1 MTRQADFF
9 RTKPSRY
16 EGAAARAH
24 QDLRTQ
30 RAGAV
35 TDEVEVWLDADF
47 LERTRVGTLSH
58 DRGTLRFVYETAWLQ
73 NPQAFALDPDLSLGE
88 GTYFPNAEA
97 GNFRVFADSAPDR
110 WGQTLMKRREA
121 LAAKDEG
128 RRPTTLYAWD
138 FLLGVEDVSRQG
150 ALRYRRPGK
159 EAFLAHD
166 TLTVP
171 PVANLKELEVV
182 AREISAKRIE
192 DLTALRQWLKVLV
205 APGAS
210 LGGARPKASFTETN
224 GSLWIAKFP
233 AHDDTRDVGA
243 WEALAQRLAA
253 RVGIEVPQSELRRFS
268 GEYHTFCV
276 RRFDRS
282 SDCRRFYA
290 SAMALLRRDQSEG
303 TSYLDL
309 AEFVQSRGAKD
320 HIDSDLEQLFRRVAF
335 NVAIGNRDDHLR
347 NHGFLLTP
355 TGWRL
360 APAFDLNP
368 NIDRADHV
376 LNIDESDN
384 RPSLATVIETAEWYV
399 ESKDRGRAIVAEVL
413 NETRHWRRA
422 ALALRIARAD
432 IELTA
437 TALAESDAAH
447 D

>member
-1 MTRQADFF
+1 MT
-9 RTKPSRY
+9 
-16 EGAAARAH
+16 E
-24 QDLRTQ
+24 
-30 RAGAV
+30 
-35 TDEVEVWLDADF
+35 EVEVWMDADF
-47 LERTRVGTLSH
+47 LERMRVGTLSH
-58 DRGTLRFVYETAWLQ
+58 DRGTLRFAYDPVWLK

-97 GNFRVFADSAPDR
+97 GNFRVFDDSAPDR

-121 LAAKDEG
+121 LAAKDES
-128 RRPTTLYAWD
+128 RKPRALYAWD

-150 ALRYRRPGK
+150 ALRYRRSSE

-166 TLTVP
+166 ALTVP
-171 PVANLKELEVV
+171 PVANLSELELV
-182 AREISAKRIE
+182 AREITAKRID
-192 DLTALRQWLKVLV
+192 DLTALRRWLKVLV

-210 LGGARPKASFTETN
+210 LGGARPKASFTESN

-233 AHDDTRDVGA
+233 ASDDTRDVGA
-243 WEALAQRLAA
+243 WEALAQHLAA
-253 RVGIEVPQSELRRFS
+253 QAGIEVPASELSRFS

-276 RRFDRS
+276 QRFDRS
-282 SDCRRFYA
+282 GARRRFYA
-290 SAMALLRRDQSEG
+290 SAMALLRKDQSEG
-303 TSYLDL
+303 TSYLEL
-309 AEFVQSRGAKD
+309 AEFLHARGAKD
-320 HIDSDLEQLFRRVAF
+320 HIASDLEQLFRRVVF

-368 NIDRADHV
+368 NTDRAEHV
-376 LNIDESDN
+376 LNLDETDN
-384 RPSLATVIETAEWYV
+384 RPSLATVIETSEWYV

-422 ALALRIARAD
+422 AQTLRIARAD

-437 TALAESDAAH
+437 TAFAESDFAQG
-447 D
+447 

>member
-1 MTRQADFF
+1 M
-9 RTKPSRY
+9 
-16 EGAAARAH
+16 
-24 QDLRTQ
+24 
-30 RAGAV
+30 
-35 TDEVEVWLDADF
+35 TDEVEVWLDTDF
-47 LERTRVGTLSH
+47 LERMRLGTLSH
-58 DRGTLRFVYETAWLQ
+58 DRGTLHFAYDPAWLK

-88 GTYFPNAEA
+88 GTYFPNTEA
-97 GNFRVFADSAPDR
+97 GNFRVFDDSAPDR
-110 WGQTLMKRREA
+110 WGQTLMKRREG

-128 RRPTTLYAWD
+128 RKPRTLSAWD

-150 ALRYRRPGK
+150 ALRYRHRSE

-166 TLTVP
+166 ALNVP
-171 PVANLKELEVV
+171 PMANLKELEVV
-182 AREISAKRIE
+182 AREITAKRID

-233 AHDDTRDVGA
+233 ARDDTRDVGA
-243 WEALAQRLAA
+243 WESLAQHLAA
-253 RVGIEVPQSELRRFS
+253 QAGIEVPASELRRFS

-276 RRFDRS
+276 QRFDRS
-282 SDCRRFYA
+282 GARRRFYA
-290 SAMALLRRDQSEG
+290 SAMALLRKHQSEG
-303 TSYLDL
+303 TSYLEL
-309 AEFVQSRGAKD
+309 AEFLHARGAQD
-320 HIDSDLEQLFRRVAF
+320 HIASDLEQLFRRVAF

-347 NHGFLLTP
+347 NHGFILTP

-368 NIDRADHV
+368 STDRADHV

-384 RPSLATVIETAEWYV
+384 RPSLATVIETSGWYV

-413 NETRHWRRA
+413 NETQHWRRA
-422 ALALRIARAD
+422 AQSLRIARAD

-437 TALAESDAAH
+437 TAFAESDFAQ

>member
-1 MTRQADFF
+1 M
-9 RTKPSRY
+9 
-16 EGAAARAH
+16 
-24 QDLRTQ
+24 
-30 RAGAV
+30 

-47 LERTRVGTLSH
+47 LASTHVGTLAH
-58 DRGTLRFVYETAWLQ
+58 DRGTLRFIYEPAWLH

-97 GNFRVFADSAPDR
+97 GNFRVFDDSAPDR

-128 RRPTTLYAWD
+128 RTPRTLYAWD

-150 ALRYRRPGK
+150 ALRYRLPGEK
-159 EAFLAHD
+159 TFLAHD
-166 TLTVP
+166 ALTVP
-171 PVANLKELEVV
+171 PVANLRELEIV
-182 AREISAKRIE
+182 AREITAKRID
-192 DLTALRQWLKVLV
+192 DLAALRQWLKVLV

-224 GSLWIAKFP
+224 GDLWIAKFP
-233 AHDDTRDVGA
+233 ARDDTRDVGA
-243 WEALAQRLAA
+243 WEAVAQQLAA
-253 RVGIEVPQSELRRFS
+253 RAGIDVPISELRRFS
-268 GEYHTFCV
+268 GDYHTFCV
-276 RRFDRS
+276 KRFDRS
-282 SDCRRFYA
+282 GVCRRFYA
-290 SAMALLRRDQSEG
+290 SAMAMLRRDQSEG

-309 AEFVQSRGAKD
+309 AEFLRTRGALD
-320 HIDSDLEQLFRRVAF
+320 HIESDLEQLFRRVAF

-368 NIDRADHV
+368 NPDRADHV
-376 LNIDESDN
+376 LNIDESDS
-384 RPSLATVIETAEWYV
+384 RPSLATVIETSEWYV
-399 ESKDRGRAIVAEVL
+399 GSKDRGRMIVAQVL
-413 NETRHWRRA
+413 HETQAWRRTA
-422 ALALRIARAD
+422 QGLRIARAD

-437 TALAESDAAH
+437 AAFAESEAAR